1 MAENRQNRSRRDF
14 LKRLG
19 WGGASAVGMMAMA
32 PLNAFGRPDEQPA
45 DPGKMSIRENRR
57 TGDKVSLLGY
67 GMMRLPTNNRTM
79 CSSDLI
85 RRWTMPWLMA

>member
-1 MAENRQNRSRRDF
+1 MAENKQNKSRRDF

-19 WGGASAVGMMAMA
+19 WGGASAVGMMAIA
-32 PLNAFGRPDEQPA
+32 PLSALGKPEEQTA

-67 GMMRLPTNNRTM
+67 GMMRLPSKDRVINQDIVNQEV
-79 CSSDLI
+79 D
-85 RRWTMPWLMA
+85 